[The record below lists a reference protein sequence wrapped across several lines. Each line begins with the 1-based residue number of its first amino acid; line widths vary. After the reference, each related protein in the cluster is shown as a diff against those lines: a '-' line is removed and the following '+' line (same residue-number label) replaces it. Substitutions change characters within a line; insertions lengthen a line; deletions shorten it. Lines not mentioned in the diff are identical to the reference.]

1 MRIEL
6 TGGISEVW
14 RGREG
19 RIPAITIVLVQR
31 STINDKPG
39 ILDRRNILRSFQ
51 NGKYKS
57 LVSFFR
63 TSE

>member
-14 RGREG
+14 RGGEG
-19 RIPAITIVLVQR
+19 RIPAIVLVQR

-57 LVSFFR
+57 LVSFFP

>member
-14 RGREG
+14 RGGEG

-31 STINDKPG
+31 STINDKP

-57 LVSFFR
+57 LVSFFP

>member
-14 RGREG
+14 RGGEG
-19 RIPAITIVLVQR
+19 RIPAIVLVQR